1 MESEQQKKIFLIKV
15 GVISLTAL
23 ILILWIFNLPNV
35 WHDDQKYAATG
46 SQNDEWQQLKTDL
59 DKTLASLN
67 ELNQRAASQTNITAI
82 AGNAMLS
89 DVLTGAKKL
98 ASTTAA
104 TTTIKAVVTKATST
118 KAIGTPATSTP
129 K

>member
-1 MESEQQKKIFLIKV
+1 MEPAQQKKIFLVKV

-35 WHDDQKYAATG
+35 WRDDQKYAATG
-46 SQNDEWQQLKTDL
+46 SQNDQWQQLKTDL

-67 ELNQRAASQTNITAI
+67 QLNQSAASKTNITAI

-89 DVLTGAKKL
+89 DVLTGAKRL

-104 TTTIKAVVTKATST
+104 TTTIKAAVTMATSTKATST
-118 KAIGTPATSTP
+118 P